1 MAVQNRG
8 LRPRV
13 HVLSFLQDP
22 FTLDSRGYYF
32 LIDTDDSWWSRVN
45 KARSAERKKYLW
57 SQELRVSFPCNFR
70 IIYLIKPVWSWCAW
84 FFSLTLAV
92 EIWSYV
98 TLRLRCM
105 KKELRENLLGK
116 ESAIKNCHKLFS
128 KKIHKHIE
136 RTEVSC
142 EVHTLCM
149 FLEVKAQQDK
159 KNFRSATLVLL
170 YQVKLNIARQ
180 NSYAK
185 QKIILL
191 HFLAN
196 KSPRELS
203 EIRKKKK
210 NLFHPGYYPWECRTE
225 PSKTKHSRKS
235 SHSFKVRP
243 W

>member
-1 MAVQNRG
+1 MFISLYYLSFLLDLFFGILILPGPMAVQNRG

-128 KKIHKHIE
+128 KKNTQAYRKD
-136 RTEVSC
+136 RSQLRST
-142 EVHTLCM
+142 HTLY
-149 FLEVKAQQDK
+149 V
-159 KNFRSATLVLL
+159 FRSQSAT
-170 YQVKLNIARQ
+170 
-180 NSYAK
+180 
-185 QKIILL
+185 
-191 HFLAN
+191 
-196 KSPRELS
+196 
-203 EIRKKKK
+203 
-210 NLFHPGYYPWECRTE
+210 G
-225 PSKTKHSRKS
+225 
-235 SHSFKVRP
+235 
-243 W
+243 